1 MLNCHYRPFVL
12 LILIASI
19 NTIQAEESSEDSYKW
34 GNYFKI
40 GTQAYFQGEPM
51 SGIEA
56 TASSGFLSTQVLTE
70 NSAISFSYSTAAYQ
84 VTRAATSRE
93 EIGDE
98 TSLGEFSYEDLQQIL
113 DRKPLRVRSYLLGYR
128 YRFLPKEKLT
138 PFVEAGIGLT
148 DPVPTFDKG
157 LKLAQS
163 VAVGFSYEFH
173 RKWAFYLESRGVWW
187 RQDNASEFIE
197 DLFGDIGKTVTVASN
212 EFTIGIGYLR

>member
-1 MLNCHYRPFVL
+1 MLNCHYRPLVL

-19 NTIQAEESSEDSYKW
+19 NTIQAEESSEDTYKW
-34 GNYFKI
+34 GSYGKI

-56 TASSGFLSTQVLTE
+56 TVSSGFLSTQVLTE

-84 VTRAATSRE
+84 VTRAATS
-93 EIGDE
+93 
-98 TSLGEFSYEDLQQIL
+98 LGEFSYEDLQQAL
-113 DRKPLRVRSYLLGYR
+113 NRKPLRVRSYLVGYR
-128 YRFLPKEKLT
+128 YLFRPKEKLT
-138 PFVEAGIGLT
+138 PFIEAGIGLT

-157 LKLAQS
+157 LKFAQS
-163 VAVGFSYEFH
+163 AAIGLGYKFH

-187 RQDNASEFIE
+187 RQDNASESLE
-197 DLFGDIGKTVTVASN
+197 ALFGDIGKTVTVASN